1 MNSFA
6 AFVAVLALAV
16 PAPAAVF
23 APATRAVHEAR
34 SATPPAK
41 FGGVRPESEP
51 FRSFRDSYR
60 PEAQHQVHIEER
72 VIIRL
77 APTSPTVRRRMVP
90 PAPRGDGPARYKEKK
105 VGRCVPI
112 DDIVGIAPT
121 RPNRL
126 LLFMRDHRLL
136 SAALE
141 RACDAD
147 AFYLGAYV
155 DRSDDGRLCTGRD
168 TLRAR
173 TGATCQ
179 ISRISRLVAI
189 KD

>member
-6 AFVAVLALAV
+6 AIAAALALAA
-16 PAPAAVF
+16 PAPPT
-23 APATRAVHEAR
+23 APAPRAANEAHAVA
-34 SATPPAK
+34 SAAK
-41 FGGVRPESEP
+41 FGRVRQHGDP
-51 FRSFRDSYR
+51 FHAFRESYR
-60 PEAQHQVHIEER
+60 PETQYQVHIEQH

-77 APTSPTVRRRMVP
+77 VPTSPTVRRDMVP
-90 PAPRGDGPARYKEKK
+90 QPPNADGPARYKEKK
-105 VGRCVPI
+105 FGRCVPI

-121 RPNRL
+121 QPNRL
-126 LLFMRDHRLL
+126 LLFMRDHHLL
-136 SAALE
+136 SVSLE

-147 AFYLGAYV
+147 SFYLGAYV
-155 DRSDDGRLCTGRD
+155 DRSSDGRLCTDRD

-179 ISRISRLVAI
+179 ISRISRLLAI

>member
-6 AFVAVLALAV
+6 VIVAALALAV
-16 PAPAAVF
+16 PAPPSALAPEAAH
-23 APATRAVHEAR
+23 AIELAA
-34 SATPPAK
+34 SPAK
-41 FGGVRPESEP
+41 FGPSSRKAGP
-51 FRSFRDSYR
+51 FDSFRDGYQ
-60 PEAQHQVHIEER
+60 PEVQHQVRIEQH

-77 APTSPTVRRRMVP
+77 VPTSPSVRREVVSP
-90 PAPRGDGPARYKEKK
+90 ILNADGPARYKEKK
-105 VGRCVPI
+105 IGRCVPI
-112 DDIVGIAPT
+112 EDIVGVAPT

-136 SAALE
+136 SVALD

-155 DRSDDGRLCTGRD
+155 ESSADGRLCTGRD
-168 TLRAR
+168 MLRSR

>member
-6 AFVAVLALAV
+6 ALVAALALAV
-16 PAPAAVF
+16 PAPPS
-23 APATRAVHEAR
+23 APAHDADLAK
-34 SATPPAK
+34 TPTMFEPS
-41 FGGVRPESEP
+41 GGKGDA
-51 FRSFRDSYR
+51 FDAFRDSYQ
-60 PEAQHQVHIEER
+60 PDVQHQVRIEQH

-77 APTSPTVRRRMVP
+77 VPTSPSVRRETIAP
-90 PAPRGDGPARYKEKK
+90 PPNADGPARYKEKK
-105 VGRCVPI
+105 IGHCVPI
-112 DDIVGIAPT
+112 DDIAGIAPT

-136 SAALE
+136 SVALE

-155 DRSDDGRLCTGRD
+155 ENSADGRLCTGRD
-168 TLRAR
+168 MLRSR
-173 TGATCQ
+173 TGAVCQ